1 MESSRLIEDAEPLLR
16 ARSGQI
22 ITATTLDDLQ
32 GVDVPSMC
40 TVLSLVEIDG
50 PMFKTMTKEHW
61 QVLKNIFTAAR
72 NVLWLTRGYRCQDPY
87 AAMTVGFM
95 RCITYEL
102 PQLRTQLLDID
113 QSKVV
118 SGTLLAEMLLRLHI
132 AEELETADQK
142 DNLVWTA
149 ETEVVVENELLII
162 PRMKPQVEQNKR
174 YNSARRPITKI
185 STLDSSP
192 VSLEWLQDGYVL
204 RDSPD
209 ILRRHD
215 DSHTLIEVQ
224 SSLISAIRIPAG
236 RLFFSVGVEKQT
248 GVKMFSASS
257 MNASTISVPKAWSI
271 AIDLPAG
278 SDLEFLTGI
287 VDQILNDI
295 ICAAIPVGGILLVH
309 EPTPA
314 LVRMLSATKT
324 YRAVFTTCTKREEQD
339 WTYVHPQSS
348 SRAIKALLPSDISF
362 FIDLSSD
369 ASSHGVVLKL
379 STILSPLCQRA
390 DSSFILSNES
400 YLPVS
405 SSVGVSEMLRK
416 VSLGALSSL
425 AGGTKNIPPFPE
437 VSANDVSEQG
447 HLDPFSVVNWR
458 LETNVTTLLEPVDA
472 RKHIFQSDKT
482 YWLVGLAGDLG
493 QSLCDWM
500 ADHGA
505 RFIVLMSRTRRVE
518 EPWIKKHENNGVIV
532 TFMAG

>member
-16 ARSGQI
+16 ARSGQV

-32 GVDVPSMC
+32 GVDIPSMC

-72 NVLWLTRGYRCQDPY
+72 NVLWLTRGYRCQDPH

-118 SGTLLAEMLLRLHI
+118 NGTLLAEMLLRLHI

-149 ETEVVVENELLII
+149 ETEVVVENELLVI

-174 YNSARRPITKI
+174 YNSAKRPITKL
-185 STLDSSP
+185 STLDSCP
-192 VSLEWLQDGYVL
+192 VSLEWVQDGYVL

-209 ILRRHD
+209 IVRRHD

-224 SSLISAIRIPAG
+224 SSLMSAIRIPAG
-236 RLFFSVGVEKQT
+236 RFFFSVGVEKQT
-248 GVKMFSASS
+248 GAKKFSASL
-257 MNASTISVPKAWSI
+257 MNASTISVPKDWSI
-271 AIDLPAG
+271 AVDLPAD
-278 SDLEFLTGI
+278 SEVQFLTAI
-287 VDQILNDI
+287 VDQILKDI
-295 ICAAIPVGGILLVH
+295 ICAALPAGGIFLVH

-314 LVRMLSATKT
+314 LVRMLSTTKT
-324 YRAVFTTCTKREEQD
+324 CRAVFTTCTKREEQY
-339 WTYVHPQSS
+339 WTYIHPQSS
-348 SRAIKALLPSDISF
+348 SRAIKTLLPSDISL
-362 FIDLSSD
+362 FINLSSD
-369 ASSHGVVLKL
+369 ASSQGVALKL
-379 STILSPLCQRA
+379 STILPPLCQRA

-400 YLPVS
+400 YNPVP
-405 SSVGVSEMLRK
+405 SSVGISDMLHK
-416 VSLGALSSL
+416 VSAGALSFL
-425 AGGTKNIPPFPE
+425 AANTTNISPLPE
-437 VSANDVSEQG
+437 VSATKLSGPD
-447 HLDPFSVVNWR
+447 HLDPFSVVSWR
-458 LETNVTTLLEPVDA
+458 LETEITTLIEPVDA
-472 RKHIFQSDKT
+472 RKHLFQSDKT

-518 EPWIKKHENNGVIV
+518 EPWIKKHKTNGVTV
-532 TFMAG
+532 SFMAG